1 MSGRIG
7 WKKFKQNSQ
16 QQSTHNQKQF
26 KATKISPNIDFRIS
40 RENRFLETR
49 VSRAWAEPGPW
60 ASPQNRRR
68 LFIILLQFLWKNPSI
83 SQNKMSDN
91 NKTYASVAAG
101 KGGNKGKS
109 PKSGKEWDKA
119 VKELEKEKRAYLT
132 PKQQS

>member
-1 MSGRIG
+1 MGRTWSLG
-7 WKKFKQNSQ
+7 KPSKQ
-16 QQSTHNQKQF
+16 TTLVHHLVAIF
-26 KATKISPNIDFRIS
+26 V
-40 RENRFLETR
+40 E
-49 VSRAWAEPGPW
+49 
-60 ASPQNRRR
+60 
-68 LFIILLQFLWKNPSI
+68 NPSI